1 MKYLLPIFLL
11 FSLCG
16 DAANFK
22 LESVL
27 SHLTSNDSSD
37 DSDLTLDEN
46 RYNGKILKLSDGTL
60 WLVAPQDVQTTQIWI
75 FPFPL
80 KIEKSD
86 NHAYPYYL
94 VNLRSGTK
102 VLVRPVHKTE
112 KEALDTPTPEK
123 PYQQQTPTP
132 QTIPPKEVNPNQPVA
147 PPPQPTPL
155 DH

>member
-1 MKYLLPIFLL
+1 MKYLLPILLL
-11 FSLCG
+11 FSLCA

-22 LESVL
+22 LESL
-27 SHLTSNDSSD
+27 LTHLTSNDSSD
-37 DSDLTLDEN
+37 NSDLTLDEN

-86 NHAYPYYL
+86 HPAYPYYL

-102 VLVRPVHKTE
+102 VLVRPMRETE
-112 KEALDTPTPEK
+112 KEALDTPAPEK
-123 PYQQQTPTP
+123 PSQQQTV
-132 QTIPPKEVNPNQPVA
+132 PPKEVNPNQPVA